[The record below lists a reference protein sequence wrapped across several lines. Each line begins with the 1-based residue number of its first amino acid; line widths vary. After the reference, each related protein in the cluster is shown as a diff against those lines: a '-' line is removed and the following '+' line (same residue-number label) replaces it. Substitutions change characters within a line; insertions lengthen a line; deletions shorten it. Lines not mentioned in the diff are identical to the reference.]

1 MLNNIFLEEIIK
13 AKLLDTRSKPANTS
27 KLNEQLKFDSLRA
40 NILELKEELR
50 LNRLRTN
57 TLELKEQT
65 DNAYLNKSATALKVV
80 SPVVGG
86 LMADPLAKLGSAA
99 LNKSSYNSEA
109 AKRVRLQIKA
119 ATELQNQLNSTTAT
133 GLLDTPARQ
142 KEFMSYMR
150 SKSAYDKLPVAGK
163 ENYFLQWKNTAA
175 DSFFKNIV
183 KSSKGALTGVYK
195 NRTNS
200 DKQYYSYQI
209 LMVSITGKSRC
220 VVQFHPDGT
229 CNISDTGP
237 LNISR
242 YNYEIK
248 GGKLYITQPDIDKW
262 ILKCT
267 PSAYYFV
274 AEFNPALNDKVFD
287 PYKGAGFWKSAFLD
301 LKGYHDENYWAT
313 RKDAQKVYNSSFT
326 AVLDV
331 IQTIGDWAGL
341 IPGYGDIIDCINAI
355 VYFIRGKVFE
365 GFLSL
370 IAIIPV
376 IGSVVKIG
384 VKNGLRALRVGNK
397 VGLDAMGE
405 IVSNPKVRE
414 VLLEYLRKN
423 GVAREAVKNFVKNIH
438 KASAWKGILT
448 SAIRILRWIPGA
460 SMVGDALSTMLKN
473 YGGPFEAYIK
483 ATKRELDEIIRL
495 LDLGGDATNLGA
507 KASREAAEAE
517 TKAAAEVVVD
527 TSSMVGKELREQL
540 IRNITSSI
548 MKFAG
553 QFDKFLYRLVGKEW
567 FDTLSRAMANNFV
580 KWANKLPYEQFI
592 GLIKASSGGINLFI
606 AALKTKQTVILEY
619 FLSRNILSNIVK
631 VGDAP
636 AKQWSALTAYIR
648 KADGAALEQIMSHVV
663 RSFGKETEVLLDL
676 KYRIV
681 TSLISEGSAAYK
693 IWCMDIWNILRGAL
707 PWAMHKWSTAKNI
720 SIISFASFKNV
731 NIKYGL
737 SRNLLTPA
745 TEPIIKLIDKHLTG
759 VIGRWVGPVIKKFL
773 NILDELTNLKRVDII
788 WNEVQEFFENTTG
801 KDLSVN
807 EKQSVILSFLSYC
820 VGSLPYDLINW
831 MIKIFTG
838 VAPQGTVPVSKPTDI
853 PFVKKQEFQKKL
865 NAQ

>member
-1 MLNNIFLEEIIK
+1 MQNNTLMLNNIILEEIIK
-13 AKLLDTRSKPANTS
+13 AKLLDTNSITPTPIK
-27 KLNEQLKFDSLRA
+27 
-40 NILELKEELR
+40 
-50 LNRLRTN
+50 
-57 TLELKEQT
+57 LKEQGIGGKYG
-65 DNAYLNKSATALKVV
+65 AAMGLNKPDT
-80 SPVVGG
+80 
-86 LMADPLAKLGSAA
+86 ADPTYKSI
-99 LNKSSYNSEA
+99 LNKFGVTTDKKTDPTFLSF
-109 AKRVRLQIKA
+109 AKRFNISLYDAPEAVTVRKQIAA
-119 ATELQNQLNSTTAT
+119 ATNLQEKIASSLSNGFLKDPYKQ
-133 GLLDTPARQ
+133 D
-142 KEFMSYMR
+142 EFMAYMKPEAQYNKM
-150 SKSAYDKLPVAGK
+150 SIADKK
-163 ENYFLQWKNTAA
+163 IYFIPWRNKAA
-175 DSFFKNIV
+175 DSFFSNIV
-183 KSSKGALTGVYK
+183 KHGARNYSGIFK
-195 NRTNS
+195 NVTNP
-200 DKQYYSYQI
+200 DNQAYSYQI

-229 CNISDTGP
+229 CNISDTGV
-237 LNISR
+237 LNMSR
-242 YNYEIK
+242 YSYEIK
-248 GGKLYITQPDIDKW
+248 GGKLYITQSGIDKW

-267 PSAYYFV
+267 PNAYYLV
-274 AEFNPALNDKVFD
+274 AEFNPELNDKLFD

-313 RKDAQKVYNSSFT
+313 RKDPQKEYNSSIT

-376 IGSVVKIG
+376 VGSVVKIG

-414 VLLEYLRKN
+414 VLYEYLKKN
-423 GVAREAVKNFVKNIH
+423 GAAREAVKRFVKNIH
-438 KASAWKGILT
+438 KASAWKGIIT
-448 SAIRILRWIPGA
+448 RAIKILRWIPGA
-460 SMVGDALSTMLKN
+460 GMVGDALSTMMKD
-473 YGGPFEAYIK
+473 YGGPFSAYIH

-517 TKAAAEVVVD
+517 TKAAAEVVID
-527 TSSMVGKELREQL
+527 TSSMVGKELREAL

-580 KWANKLPYEQFI
+580 KFANKLPYKDFI
-592 GLIKASSGGINLFI
+592 GLIKASSGGIELFI
-606 AALKTKQTVILEY
+606 TGLKTKQTVILEY
-619 FLSRNILSNIVK
+619 FLSRNILPNVVK
-631 VGDAP
+631 AADST
-636 AKQWSALTAYIR
+636 AKQWSALANYIR
-648 KADGAALEQIMSHVV
+648 KADGAALEQIMSNVV

-676 KYRIV
+676 NYRIIV
-681 TSLISEGSAAYK
+681 SLISEGNAVYK
-693 IWCMDIWNILRGAL
+693 IWCMSIWNILRGAL

-720 SIISFASFKNV
+720 GIISFVTFKNV
-731 NIKYGL
+731 NIKYGI

-745 TEPIIKLIDKHLTG
+745 TEPIIKWIDKHLTG
-759 VIGRWVGPVIKKFL
+759 VIGSWVGPIIKKFL
-773 NILDELTNLKRVDII
+773 NILDELTNLKRVDVI

-807 EKQSVILSFLSYC
+807 EKQSVVLSFLSYC

-831 MIKIFTG
+831 MIKIVTG
-838 VAPQGTVPVSKPTDI
+838 VVPQGTVPISDPKDI

>member
-1 MLNNIFLEEIIK
+1 MQNNTLMLNNIILEEIIK
-13 AKLLDTRSKPANTS
+13 AKLLDTPSKPANIS
-27 KLNEQLKFDSLRA
+27 KVNEQKFNSLCA
-40 NILELKEELR
+40 NISLLKQSL
-50 LNRLRTN
+50 
-57 TLELKEQT
+57 LKEQT
-65 DNAYLNKSATALKVV
+65 DRLSNKYINVAATGMKTIAPVTGYLL
-80 SPVVGG
+80 
-86 LMADPLAKLGSAA
+86 ADPMAKTADAA
-99 LNKSSYNSEA
+99 FKVGRYNSEA

-119 ATELQNQLNSTTAT
+119 ATELQKQLNSTTAT

-150 SKSAYDKLPVAGK
+150 SKAAYDKLAANEKPK
-163 ENYFLQWKNTAA
+163 YFIQWKNTAA

-183 KSSKGALTGVYK
+183 KSSKGALTGIYK
-195 NRTNS
+195 NKTNL
-200 DKQYYSYQI
+200 DLQYYSYQI

-229 CNISDTGP
+229 CNISDTGV
-237 LNISR
+237 LNMSR
-242 YNYEIK
+242 YSYEIK
-248 GGKLYITQPDIDKW
+248 GGKLYITQSGIDKW

-267 PSAYYFV
+267 PNAYYLV
-274 AEFNPALNDKVFD
+274 AEFNPELNDKLFD

-313 RKDAQKVYNSSFT
+313 RKDPQKEYNSSIT

-376 IGSVVKIG
+376 VGSVVKIG

-414 VLLEYLRKN
+414 VLYEYLKKN
-423 GVAREAVKNFVKNIH
+423 GAAREAVKRFVKNIH
-438 KASAWKGILT
+438 KASAWKGIIT
-448 SAIRILRWIPGA
+448 RAIKILRWIPGA
-460 SMVGDALSTMLKN
+460 GMVGDALSTMMKD
-473 YGGPFEAYIK
+473 YGGPFSAYIH

-517 TKAAAEVVVD
+517 TKAAAEVVID
-527 TSSMVGKELREQL
+527 TSSMVGKELREAL

-580 KWANKLPYEQFI
+580 KFANKLPYKDFI
-592 GLIKASSGGINLFI
+592 GLIKASSGGIELFI
-606 AALKTKQTVILEY
+606 TGLKTKQTVILEY
-619 FLSRNILSNIVK
+619 FLSRNILPNVVK
-631 VGDAP
+631 AADST
-636 AKQWSALTAYIR
+636 AKQWSALANYIR
-648 KADGAALEQIMSHVV
+648 KADGAALEQIMSNVV

-676 KYRIV
+676 NYRIIV
-681 TSLISEGSAAYK
+681 SLISEGNAVYK
-693 IWCMDIWNILRGAL
+693 IWCMSIWNILRGAL

-720 SIISFASFKNV
+720 GIISFVTFKNV
-731 NIKYGL
+731 NIKYGI

-745 TEPIIKLIDKHLTG
+745 TEPIIKWIDKHLTG
-759 VIGRWVGPVIKKFL
+759 VIGSWVGPIIKKFL
-773 NILDELTNLKRVDII
+773 NILDELTNLKRVDVI

-807 EKQSVILSFLSYC
+807 EKQSVVLSFLSYC

-831 MIKIFTG
+831 MIKIVTG
-838 VAPQGTVPVSKPTDI
+838 VVPQGTVPISDPKDI